1 MPSISF
7 MQPAYPDCDGC
18 IRFFFGI
25 HDVLL
30 ILHAPYTTILLMCNE
45 KPDGQRQRIG
55 VMKGNPPSAGQ
66 LAADIRLSWE
76 EWLGLRPAQHFC
88 LSNRETEMCLV

>member
-1 MPSISF
+1 M
-7 MQPAYPDCDGC
+7 
-18 IRFFFGI
+18 
-25 HDVLL
+25 
-30 ILHAPYTTILLMCNE
+30 
-45 KPDGQRQRIG
+45 
-55 VMKGNPPSAGQ
+55 MKGNPPSAGQ